1 MFHNGAEIFEDTFL
15 NQIQFNFKML
25 NNFTRSSINF
35 AFPKKFREII
45 DAQRC
50 KLRFYRKFGPIV
62 CIATVAMLVQ
72 IDTSFGDPWNVKR
85 TLNSVCEL

>member
-1 MFHNGAEIFEDTFL
+1 MLFEF
-15 NQIQFNFKML
+15 FNYEFSTK
-25 NNFTRSSINF
+25 S
-35 AFPKKFREII
+35 FPKNFMKLFEVQNFII
-45 DAQRC
+45 ILAP
-50 KLRFYRKFGPIV
+50 L

>member
-1 MFHNGAEIFEDTFL
+1 MKLFEV
-15 NQIQFNFKML
+15 QNF
-25 NNFTRSSINF
+25 
-35 AFPKKFREII
+35 II
-45 DAQRC
+45 ILAP
-50 KLRFYRKFGPIV
+50 L